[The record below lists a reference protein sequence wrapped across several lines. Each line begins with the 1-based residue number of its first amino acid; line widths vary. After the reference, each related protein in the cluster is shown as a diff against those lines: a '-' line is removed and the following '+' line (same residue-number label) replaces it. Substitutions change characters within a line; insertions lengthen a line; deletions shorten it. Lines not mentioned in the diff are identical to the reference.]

1 MRLAFL
7 GLGLMGSRMSRRLA
21 DAGYRLAL
29 WNRSAPDALVLPAGY
44 TLAAT
49 AAEAAQGADIV
60 FCCVS
65 DAQAVEAV
73 AFGDTGA
80 ARGMRPGSLF
90 VDCSSIAPAAT
101 REMAARLH
109 TQTGARWIDAP
120 VSGGTGGAERGE
132 LVVFAG
138 GDEADIERLR
148 PCAAAF
154 SRRLTR
160 MGDTGAGQLAKLCN
174 QLVVASNA
182 LLIAEA
188 VALAERGGVDARA
201 LAPALAG
208 GFADSLPLQILAPRM
223 STDSFEPVQWKV
235 STLLKDLDNA
245 LAAAAGTPLLPL
257 AARARELIAA
267 HAAAGYAD
275 ADLSTLIHGARTG
288 RC

>member
-1 MRLAFL
+1 MRIAFL

-21 DAGYRLAL
+21 DAGYPLSL
-29 WNRSAPDALVLPAGY
+29 WNRSVLPSLQLPANS

-49 AAEAAQGADIV
+49 AADAAQGADIV

-65 DAQAVEAV
+65 DTQAVDAV
-73 AFGDTGA
+73 LFGENGA
-80 ARGMRPGSLF
+80 AERMRAGSLF
-90 VDCSSIAPAAT
+90 VDCSSISPAAT
-101 REMAARLH
+101 RKMAARLFDSC
-109 TQTGARWIDAP
+109 GARWIDAP

-160 MGDTGAGQLAKLCN
+160 MGNTGSGQLTKLCN
-174 QLVVASNA
+174 QLIVASNA
-182 LLIAEA
+182 VLIAEA
-188 VALAERGGVDARA
+188 VALAEQGGVDARA

-223 STDSFEPVQWKV
+223 SADSFEPVQWKV

-245 LAAAAGTPLLPL
+245 LAAAEGTPLLPL
-257 AARARELIAA
+257 ATHARALIAA
-267 HAAAGYAD
+267 HAAAGHAD
-275 ADLSTLIHGARTG
+275 ADLSTLVLGARAG
-288 RC
+288 QC